1 MVTKRLYCPS
11 CGVDVDAVPLTIEG
25 KVAWQCPICGLIL
38 QEDET
43 QQPSMK
49 ILEKVIVAEDS
60 DTVASLIK
68 KVLLNKKYAQDV
80 VLTSNG
86 VEFIS
91 AVTESL
97 KNGENIDLVI
107 LDVEMPILNGIQ
119 AALSFR
125 ELEKKAGRGRKTPIL
140 FFTGRP
146 ADEKFKMI
154 MKRVQP
160 SSYVN
165 KGTSQNPLDLMKRM
179 EKVMRILLQ
188 SL

>member
-1 MVTKRLYCPS
+1 MYCPS
-11 CGVDVDAVPLTIEG
+11 CGVEVDAVPLTYEG
-25 KVAWQCPICGLIL
+25 KVVWQCPICGLIL
-38 QEDET
+38 QEDEST
-43 QQPSMK
+43 LAQPK
-49 ILEKVIVAEDS
+49 ILEKVVVAEDS
-60 DTVASLIK
+60 ETTASLIK
-68 KVLLNKKYAQDV
+68 KVLVNRKYARDV

-91 AVTESL
+91 AITEIF
-97 KNGENIDLVI
+97 KNDEPLNLVI

-125 ELEKKAGRGRKTPIL
+125 EIERKSGRGKTPIL

-154 MKRVQP
+154 LKRLQP

-165 KGTSQNPLDLMKRM
+165 KGTSQNPMDLMKRM
-179 EKVMRILLQ
+179 EKVMKILLQ